1 MRWRVGIRKQPE
13 RRQKMTSMM
22 NQGISDAGRPTTVNV
37 NQLGLYTALLTTVVT
52 LVTFGS
58 AVFTPPLA
66 GPYCTGAC
74 FDYPYTEIVSRFPR
88 DYLWMYPAMLLCV
101 LYVVF
106 MVSIHQYAA
115 PDKQLFSQIGLSF
128 ALMAATIL
136 LVAYFTQVSVI
147 QPSLVE
153 GETEGLALLTQF
165 NPHGIFIALEEIG
178 FLLMSLSFLW
188 MAPVFSG
195 AQRTETAIRWLF
207 RVSFL
212 ATILAFLYYALQYGL
227 ARDYRFEV
235 AVITINWIVLIVA
248 GILVSLVFKRALACD
263 PHAGS

>member
-1 MRWRVGIRKQPE
+1 MKQSIA
-13 RRQKMTSMM
+13 T
-22 NQGISDAGRPTTVNV
+22 AGGPTTTNT
-37 NQLGLYTALLTTVVT
+37 NQLGLYTALLTTVFT
-52 LVTFGS
+52 LVTFGI
-58 AVFTPPLA
+58 AIVTPPLA

-74 FDYPYTEIVSRFPR
+74 FVYPYTDIVARFPR
-88 DYLWMYPAMLLCV
+88 DYIWMYPAMVLSV

-115 PDKQLFSQIGLSF
+115 QDKQRFSQIGLSF

-147 QPSLVE
+147 QPSLVQ
-153 GETEGLALLTQF
+153 GETEGIALLTQF
-165 NPHGIFIALEEIG
+165 NPHGLFIALEELG

-195 AQRTETAIRWLF
+195 ANRTETALRWLF
-207 RVSFL
+207 RGSFL
-212 ATILAFLYYALQYGL
+212 VTLVTFLYYALYYGL

-235 AVITINWIVLIVA
+235 AVITINWGVLILA
-248 GILVSLVFKRALACD
+248 GVLVSLVFKRTLASD
-263 PHAGS
+263 